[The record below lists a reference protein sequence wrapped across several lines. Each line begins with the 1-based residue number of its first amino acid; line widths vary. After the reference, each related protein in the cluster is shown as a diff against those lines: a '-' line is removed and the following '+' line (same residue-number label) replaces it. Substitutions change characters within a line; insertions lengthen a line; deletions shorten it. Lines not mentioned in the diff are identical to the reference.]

1 MTGTVTEGTLWRQLA
16 ALFRMEMLLLQRN
29 MTSAV
34 LIVLL
39 PLIIGAARLG
49 GSDVGADPSAIVDRM
64 ASAFG
69 LIAVIFVHHH
79 LVTVYAT
86 RRQELVLKRLR
97 AGLPSDWTIISGA
110 AIGALVIFVVQAVML
125 AAYGVSVLNLPVP
138 QNPLSILLALLV
150 VGALMAT
157 VSAVMSAVTRSAESA
172 MLTTLPTMALFLLTP
187 GVLVPYEALPATVEK
202 AAWFTPLGPFGE
214 VIRVGWLGVDGESG
228 LVSSMVGTHA
238 GIAVMIGWLAL
249 TMLIVQRWFRW
260 APRTQRAVT
269 RSRDAHDLPPRPT

>member
-1 MTGTVTEGTLWRQLA
+1 MTSTVTEGTRWRQLA
-16 ALFRMEMLLLQRN
+16 SLFRMEMLLLRRN

-39 PLIIGAARLG
+39 PLIIGTARLG
-49 GSDVGADPSAIVDRM
+49 GSDVGADPSAVVDRM

-110 AIGALVIFVVQAVML
+110 AIGALVIFIVQAAML
-125 AAYGVSVLNLPVP
+125 AEYGVSVLDLPVP
-138 QNPLSILLALLV
+138 QNPLSILLALLL
-150 VGALMAT
+150 VGAMMAT

-172 MLTTLPTMALFLLTP
+172 MLTKLPTMALFLLTP
-187 GVLVPYEALPATVEK
+187 GVLVPYGALPATVEK
-202 AAWFTPLGPFGE
+202 AAWFTPLGAVRRSRP
-214 VIRVGWLGVDGESG
+214 RWLGVDGESG
-228 LVSSMVGTHA
+228 LVSSVVGTLP
-238 GIAVMIGWLAL
+238 GIGVMIGWLAL
-249 TMLIVQRWFRW
+249 TMLMVQQWFRW
-260 APRTQRAVT
+260 LPRTQRA
-269 RSRDAHDLPPRPT
+269 